1 MRAALIAIMAMA
13 ALSDGAAAQP
23 RADRDRP
30 IDVSRAE
37 VVAGAVRDAGY
48 KAELKHNEK
57 GAPYIVSAANG
68 APFIIE
74 FYGCRP
80 DSGCSSLQFYSW
92 YRKEAGFT
100 LDMVNEWN
108 AGKRFLKT
116 YIDKEGDLG
125 ATMDVTTIGRM
136 TPANFADALDW
147 WAVMSADLATFIDK
161 RDDAP
166 PVSPPAT
173 AR

>member
-1 MRAALIAIMAMA
+1 MRAALIAIAVMVAVPG
-13 ALSDGAAAQP
+13 GAAAQAQT
-23 RADRDRP
+23 RADRERP

-37 VVAGAVRDAGY
+37 VVANAVRDAGY

-57 GAPYIVSAANG
+57 GDPYIVSAANG

-92 YRKEAGFT
+92 YRKEPGFT

-108 AGKRFLKT
+108 AGKRFLKA

-136 TPANFADALDW
+136 TQANFADALDW

-161 RDDAP
+161 RDGAP
-166 PVSPPAT
+166 APVT